1 MKKLF
6 ALILCAVSLFV
17 FCAGTAETADTDFLS
32 QIPGTYVELFPEL
45 SREAY
50 HDTWLSVVTPLVGEE
65 NAEDAISML
74 LNMCMG
80 SLYGE
85 AAIAKYTDD
94 PDSMQFNCYFL
105 GGVARMTIEGNTIS
119 GVDSNG
125 NEIFRHEYAPI
136 EVENNENGFLF
147 YQSQDAESGQFTYF
161 AFSPDT
167 MTDTYHLEFRYAEDT
182 ADLMSWFEGAYA
194 YWNVGAIAED
204 YTEEEITAAIT
215 LFVTENLS
223 GEAE

>member
-1 MKKLF
+1 M
-6 ALILCAVSLFV
+6 
-17 FCAGTAETADTDFLS
+17 
-32 QIPGTYVELFPEL
+32 ELFPEL
-45 SREAY
+45 SKEEY
-50 HDTWLSVVTPLVGEE
+50 HDTWLSIVTPLVGEE

-85 AAIAKYTDD
+85 EAIAKYTDD

-105 GGVARMTIEGNTIS
+105 GGVAKMTIEGNTIS
-119 GVDSNG
+119 GVDADG

-167 MTDTYHLEFRYAEDT
+167 YHLEFRYAEDT

-204 YTEEEITAAIT
+204 YTEEEITGAIT
-215 LFVTENLS
+215 LFGTENLS